1 MCVRC
6 VVCEV
11 CGVCGVCMRCVV
23 WGGQCAWIGVIVCC
37 LYPMNQNHVWRC
49 LYGTYVC
56 TCMKGNVDILWVLGV
71 RGVSVDVV

>member
-6 VVCEV
+6 VVCGV
-11 CGVCGVCMRCVV
+11 CGVCGVGRTMCVDR
-23 WGGQCAWIGVIVCC
+23 GDC
-37 LYPMNQNHVWRC
+37 LLFAP
-49 LYGTYVC
+49 YGPRPCVTVFVQYLC